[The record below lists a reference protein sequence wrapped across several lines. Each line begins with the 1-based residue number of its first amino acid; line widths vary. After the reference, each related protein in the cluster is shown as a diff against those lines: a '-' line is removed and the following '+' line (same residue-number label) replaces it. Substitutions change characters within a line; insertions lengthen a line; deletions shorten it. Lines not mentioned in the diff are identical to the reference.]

1 MSLIEYGG
9 GKLNNKMRITCIAI
23 TLLAA
28 ISVSCAETAETTVT
42 RLSDNEVLDLYY
54 EAREAYAWF
63 DLKTILDT
71 GKSIE
76 FDGVEYYEVAQPG
89 ITSKKALT
97 DYLNGIFAD
106 KITEGLMN
114 AMPNRYM
121 ERGGKLYVLL
131 MHRGSDIFK
140 GEETYEVA
148 RVSEEQIK
156 LTVTVEIYGQED
168 IMQRKVVGYKQ
179 YDYLLEWSGNRWR
192 FKNFELVR

>member
-1 MSLIEYGG
+1 M
-9 GKLNNKMRITCIAI
+9 NKKMWIIGIVIAF
-23 TLLAA
+23 LAA

-63 DLKTILDT
+63 DLKTIPDT
-71 GKSIE
+71 GKIE
-76 FDGVEYYEVAQPG
+76 KFGGVEYYEVAQPG
-89 ITSKKALT
+89 ITSKKTLT

-106 KITEGLMN
+106 KITEELMN

-148 RVSEEQIK
+148 RVSEKQIK
-156 LTVTVEIYGQED
+156 ITVIVEIYGQED
-168 IMQRKVVGYKQ
+168 IMERKVVGYEQ
-179 YDYLLEWSGNRWR
+179 YDYLLEWSGNRWK
-192 FKNFELVR
+192 FQNFELVR